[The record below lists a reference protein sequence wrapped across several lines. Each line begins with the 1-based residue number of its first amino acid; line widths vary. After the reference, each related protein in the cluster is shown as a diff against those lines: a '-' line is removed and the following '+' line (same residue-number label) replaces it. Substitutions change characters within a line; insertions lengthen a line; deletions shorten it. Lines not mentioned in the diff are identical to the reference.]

1 MILLLE
7 LAVEENVHCNCGG
20 NRAEDIRQSISRRIG
35 MKRRAA
41 NTSDRHAWACTPA
54 GIEPATYGSEDH
66 RSIQLS

>member
-7 LAVEENVHCNCGG
+7 LAVEENVHCNCGR

-41 NTSDRHAWACTPA
+41 NTSDRQAWACTLQ
-54 GIEPATYGSEDH
+54 GSNLQPTVPKT
-66 RSIQLS
+66 IALSS